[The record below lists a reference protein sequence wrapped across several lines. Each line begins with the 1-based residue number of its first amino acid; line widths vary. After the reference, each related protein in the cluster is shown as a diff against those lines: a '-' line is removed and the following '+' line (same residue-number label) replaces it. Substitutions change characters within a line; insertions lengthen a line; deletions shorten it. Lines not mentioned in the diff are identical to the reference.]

1 MQLGAL
7 EVIGVH
13 DVCGYWPAGK
23 GFVPPRGWEPHREF
37 LNADGNLPLEFGAFL
52 VRHSGRLALVD
63 AGAGPDHSS
72 LPPGHLLDSLAAL
85 GVTPA
90 AITDVI
96 FTHLHSDHV
105 GWAAVDGEAMF
116 AHATY
121 RCHHDDWAYFIGHD
135 QKVSDKLLPIA
146 HRFEMWS
153 GDETLFPG
161 LDLLPAPGHTPGST
175 VIVLSSGAGRALL
188 LGDVVHCPAELL
200 EEEWLVLGDVDP
212 ALATRTRDRL
222 AREVE
227 GTEAMVAAAH
237 FPGLSF
243 GRVLAAQGQRRWL
256 IQQP

>member
-1 MQLGAL
+1 MRLGTL
-7 EVIGVH
+7 EVVGVH
-13 DVCGYWPAGK
+13 DVHGYWPADK

-52 VRHSGRLALVD
+52 VRHHGRLALVD

-72 LPPGHLLDSLAAL
+72 LPAGHLLDSLATL
-85 GVTPA
+85 GVTPG

-96 FTHLHSDHV
+96 FTHLHSDHI
-105 GWAAVDGEAMF
+105 GWAAVAGEAVF
-116 AHATY
+116 DHATY
-121 RCHHDDWAYFIGHD
+121 RCHRDDWAYFIGRD
-135 QKVSDKLLPIA
+135 QKISDKLLPVA

-153 GDETLFPG
+153 GDGTLFPG

-212 ALATRTRDRL
+212 ALATQTRDRL
-222 AREVE
+222 AREI
-227 GTEAMVAAAH
+227 EATDPMVAAAH

-243 GRVLAAQGQRRWL
+243 GRMLVGQGQRRWH